1 MSRHGLRRLL
11 QLPPDGVGA
20 VPLECGLDR
29 DEAEVLRR
37 TGRQLLGNFA
47 QLLRNPADTARQQH
61 QLGALVSRTGKL
73 NLDSLEVESDE
84 GKLLSHA
91 LVYFCRDPFALGS
104 LNLEQPP
111 AEICELGFGMEAG
124 AA

>member
-91 LVYFCRDPFALGS
+91 LVHF
-104 LNLEQPP
+104 
-111 AEICELGFGMEAG
+111 
-124 AA
+124 